1 MQYKIRLA
9 VMALVTALA
18 ACGDGGSDG
27 PRTSAVRVVGDSLND
42 SGTFGFKFTVQDALK
57 GTRIWVD
64 HVVEAVGSDAVC
76 ARHVALSEFSVVEN
90 PVAVNCTSYAVGKA
104 RINVWD
110 NDPKLTAGDGSP
122 FSISHQLESMSQA
135 RAFGPEE
142 LLLVD
147 GGGNDV
153 ADLLRAFLMFSS
165 EVQQRLAPAET
176 SYFQL
181 LGESSIVPAEVD
193 ETYLAEAGGRYMQ
206 ALADKL
212 ADDLTRFAID
222 RGAQR
227 VVVLNIPAL
236 TQTPYLQAIESVLAQ
251 RFGGGVGGEAAAAG
265 VMQMVDQWVRAF
277 NAKLQ
282 QRFAGATRVAVVDL
296 YTPFSDWVSN
306 PKTYGFTDSTH
317 IACPQEEG
325 KADGF
330 DLPVYVLGNC
340 QAWRLSAYPP
350 ADASSPNWWQTYVFS
365 DDFHGSPMTNRKM
378 ADLVVE
384 MLKDRDW
391 L

>member
-1 MQYKIRLA
+1 MQYRMKFA
-9 VMALVTALA
+9 VMALAALLT
-18 ACGDGGSDG
+18 ACGDGDG
-27 PRTSAVRVVGDSLND
+27 PRTSAVRVAGDSLND
-42 SGTFGFKFTVQDALK
+42 GGTFGFKFTVQDEIK
-57 GTRIWVD
+57 GTRIWLD
-64 HVVEAVGSDAVC
+64 HVAEAVGVDAPC
-76 ARHVALSEFSVVEN
+76 ARHAALSEFSVAEN
-90 PVAVNCTSYAVGKA
+90 SLAVNCTSYAVGKA

-110 NDPKLTAGDGSP
+110 NDPKLTVGDGSP

-153 ADLLRAFLMFSS
+153 ADLLRAFLIFSA
-165 EVQQRLAPAET
+165 EEQQLAAPAET

-181 LGESSIVPAEVD
+181 LAESSIVPAAAD
-193 ETYLAEAGGRYMQ
+193 QTHLAEAGGRYMQ

-236 TQTPYLQAIESVLAQ
+236 TQTPYLQAIRLVLAQ
-251 RFGGGVGGEAAAAG
+251 RFGGGVDGEAAAAG
-265 VMQMVDQWVRAF
+265 VMEMVDQWVRAF

-296 YTPFSDWVSN
+296 HTPFVDWVSN
-306 PKTYGFTDSTH
+306 PRAYGFTDSTH
-317 IACPQEEG
+317 IACPKEEG
-325 KADGF
+325 KADDFG
-330 DLPVYVLGNC
+330 LPVYVLGNC

-350 ADASSPNWWQTYVFS
+350 AGASSPYWWTTYVFS
-365 DDFHGSPMTNRKM
+365 DDFHGSPMTNRLM
-378 ADLVVE
+378 ADLVLHKLRE
-384 MLKDRDW
+384 RGW